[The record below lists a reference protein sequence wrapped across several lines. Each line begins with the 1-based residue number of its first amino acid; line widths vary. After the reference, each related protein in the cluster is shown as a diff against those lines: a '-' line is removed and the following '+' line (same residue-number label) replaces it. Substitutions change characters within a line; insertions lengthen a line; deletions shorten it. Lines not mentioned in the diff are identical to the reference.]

1 VPLRDDLL
9 PIGRLARL
17 SRLSIKALRVYER
30 EQLLVP
36 AWTDPHN
43 GYRYYAPAQVR
54 TAATIAL
61 LRSAGV
67 SLPDIRRL
75 LDAEGDSLREA
86 LTGQKQQIER
96 DIVRREAALRALD
109 RLLVANDLLPYAVS
123 EADLP
128 AVVLAAVTE
137 PVASEH
143 LTTEVAS
150 LVRRLQQRVG
160 EGRGGEPV
168 VGLYPIDLPDP
179 CPVTVGVPWEVDSGL
194 PTSVLPGL
202 RRVEVPAAR
211 VLETVHEGPY
221 DALPL
226 AYAAV
231 FSAAAERSLT
241 PTGEVRE
248 TYLNDPQDV
257 SPAEALTRI
266 AIPVTSQPALA
277 GSRG

>member
-1 VPLRDDLL
+1 VPPRDDLL

-30 EQLLVP
+30 EQLLIP

-43 GYRYYAPAQVR
+43 GYRYYAPVQVR

-67 SLPDIRRL
+67 SLADIRQL
-75 LDAEGDSLREA
+75 LDAQGEVLREA
-86 LTGQKQQIER
+86 LTGQKRQIER

-109 RLLVANDLLPYAVS
+109 RLLVANDLLPYAVI
-123 EADLP
+123 EADRP

-137 PVASEH
+137 PVATEQ
-143 LTTEVAS
+143 LTTEVSS
-150 LVRRLQQRVG
+150 LVRRLQQRVAAQG
-160 EGRGGEPV
+160 TEPV
-168 VGLYPIDLPDP
+168 VGLYPLDLPDP
-179 CPVTVGVPWEVDSGL
+179 CPVTVGLPWEACSSLSPSAL
-194 PTSVLPGL
+194 PAVL
-202 RRVEVPAAR
+202 RVEVPAAR
-211 VLETVHEGPY
+211 VLETTHQGPY

-241 PTGEVRE
+241 PTGVIRE

-257 SPAEALTRI
+257 PRPRPSP
-266 AIPVTSQPALA
+266 
-277 GSRG
+277 G

>member
-1 VPLRDDLL
+1 MPLRDDLL
-9 PIGRLARL
+9 SIGRLARL

-67 SLPDIRRL
+67 SLLDIRRL
-75 LDAEGDSLREA
+75 LDARGDALREA
-86 LTGQKQQIER
+86 LTGQKRQIER
-96 DIVRREAALRALD
+96 DIVSREAALRALD
-109 RLLVANDLLPYAVS
+109 RLLTANDLLPYAVR
-123 EADLP
+123 EADRP

-137 PVASEH
+137 PVATEN
-143 LTTEVAS
+143 LTTEVS
-150 LVRRLQQRVG
+150 LLVRRLQERVA
-160 EGRGGEPV
+160 EARGAEPV

-179 CPVTVGVPWEVDSGL
+179 CPVTVGVPWDSCSQL
-194 PTSVLPGL
+194 PTAALPGVL
-202 RRVEVPAAR
+202 RVEVPAAR
-211 VLETVHEGPY
+211 VLETLHEGPH

-231 FSAAAERSLT
+231 FSAAGERSLT
-241 PTGEVRE
+241 PTGVVRE
-248 TYLNDPQDV
+248 TYLSAPDDV
-257 SPAEALTRI
+257 SPADPATLL
-266 AIPVTSQPALA
+266 AIPVTSQPDHA
-277 GSRG
+277 GEGG